1 MPRTLLIV
9 GAGFSGTVLA
19 VNLLRRAKSTP
30 IEIVLVE
37 RGTAIGRGVAY
48 AARAFP
54 FLLNVPAARLSA
66 DSADPL
72 SFLRF
77 AQRRL
82 PHTDGED
89 FLPRSLYGDY
99 LQDLLAQAEQAA
111 GKHVTLRRV
120 FGEVDDIN
128 EVAGERGL
136 SVHLADGS
144 TIRADFAVLALGNPA
159 SSVLSWA
166 ESIRHHEAY
175 RHDPWDLPQHL
186 SDRHSVLIVGSGLTM
201 ADAAVALSQ
210 DIARAPKMRAISRRG
225 LLPQPQTIH
234 RSGVVK
240 GDGAALLAHAH
251 SLKNLLAASRA
262 LAREVE
268 MLGGDWREAITF
280 IRALAPRLWQQLPQ
294 AERLRF
300 IRHVQPHWG
309 IHRHRVPPQIDA
321 HIADLKRGGKLHVSA
336 GRIDSVEVHNSQL
349 RVSWRPRGS
358 HVTSTWMV
366 DLIINATGPDYALN
380 RSTDPLLKAMRTSGL
395 VSADP
400 LNLGIRTADHG
411 ACVSAA
417 GIPSKQLFYLGP
429 MLRADYWE
437 ATAATEIR
445 DHAERLADHLLS

>member
-19 VNLLRRAKSTP
+19 VNLLRRVKSAP
-30 IEIVLVE
+30 MQVVLVE
-37 RGTAIGRGVAY
+37 RSSVMGRGVAY
-48 AARAFP
+48 AAREFP

-66 DSADPL
+66 DSKDPL

-99 LQDLLAQAEQAA
+99 LQDLLAQAEHAA
-111 GKHVTLRRV
+111 AKHVALRKV
-120 FGEVDDIN
+120 FGAVDDIAPI
-128 EVAGERGL
+128 AGERGL
-136 SVHLADGS
+136 SVHFADGS
-144 TIRADFAVLALGNPA
+144 SIRADSVVLALGNPA
-159 SSVLSWA
+159 ASLLPWA
-166 ESIRHHEAY
+166 EPIRHHEAY
-175 RHDPWDLPQHL
+175 RQDPWDLPQHL
-186 SDRHSVLIVGSGLTM
+186 NDRHSVLIVGSGLTM
-201 ADAAVALSQ
+201 ADAAMALTQ
-210 DIARAPKMRAISRRG
+210 DIGRAPKMRAISRRG

-240 GDGAALLAHAH
+240 GDGAALLAHAR
-251 SLKNLLAASRA
+251 SLKSLLAACRA

-280 IRALAPRLWQQLPQ
+280 IRALAPRLWQKLPE

-309 IHRHRVPPQIDA
+309 IHRHRLPPQIFA
-321 HIADLKRGGKLHVSA
+321 HIADLRRGGKLQVSA
-336 GRIDSVEVHNSQL
+336 GRIDSVEVHNDQL

-358 HVTSTWMV
+358 HVASTWLV

-380 RSTDPLLKAMRTSGL
+380 RSMDPLLKAMRASGL
-395 VSADP
+395 ICADP

-411 ACVSAA
+411 ACVNTA

-429 MLRADYWE
+429 MLRADHWE

>member
-1 MPRTLLIV
+1 MRRTLLIV

-19 VNLLRRAKSTP
+19 VNLLRRAKSSPT
-30 IEIVLVE
+30 EVVLVE
-37 RGTAIGRGVAY
+37 RGTAMGRGVAY
-48 AARAFP
+48 ADREFP

-66 DSADPL
+66 DSNDPS

-82 PHTDGED
+82 PQTDGED

-99 LQDLLAQAEQAA
+99 LQDLLVQAEQAA
-111 GKHVTLRRV
+111 PKHVTLRRV
-120 FGEVDDIN
+120 FGEVDGITQI
-128 EVAGERGL
+128 AGEHEL
-136 SVHLADGS
+136 SVHFADGS
-144 TIRADFAVLALGNPA
+144 SMRADSAVLALGNPSA
-159 SSVLSWA
+159 SVLPWA
-166 ESIRHHEAY
+166 EPIRDHEAY
-175 RHDPWDLPQHL
+175 RQDPWDLPRHL

-201 ADAAVALSQ
+201 ADAAMALGQ
-210 DIARAPKMRAISRRG
+210 DVGRAPRIRAISRRG
-225 LLPQPQTIH
+225 LLPQPQTVH

-251 SLKNLLAASRA
+251 SLKNLLAACRA

-280 IRALAPRLWQQLPQ
+280 IRALAPRLWQKLPE
-294 AERLRF
+294 AERHRF

-309 IHRHRVPPQIDA
+309 IHRHRLPPQIST
-321 HIADLKRGGKLHVSA
+321 HIADLRRGGKLEVSA
-336 GRIDSVEVHNSQL
+336 GRIDSVAAHNSQL
-349 RVSWRPRGS
+349 QVSWRPRGS
-358 HVTSTWMV
+358 RVTSTWVV

-380 RSTDPLLKAMRTSGL
+380 RSTDPLLMALRVSGL
-395 VSADP
+395 ICADP

-411 ACVSAA
+411 AVMNVR
-417 GIPSKQLFYLGP
+417 GIPSQQLFYLGP
-429 MLRADYWE
+429 MLRADHWE